1 MLKVEGAFSR
11 LRCAVTS
18 NLTNMPHRDLDDA
31 GKCFAIWVRKHVSA
45 PPPKEW
51 WLLFPSVG
59 LAIQLHHG
67 VRISWNGRCAPH
79 CSISVPGE
87 GDELLSLFAGTSHR
101 VQAHREAWA
110 DFQLKRRAQRRKEL
124 QVGDEVR
131 VEMLGGT
138 SMCARH
144 ETRLARGKV
153 TQVHQDGG
161 AQVLVMGCS
170 SPWKVVLPREQVV
183 ILRRPCA

>member
-1 MLKVEGAFSR
+1 
-11 LRCAVTS
+11 
-18 NLTNMPHRDLDDA
+18 
-31 GKCFAIWVRKHVSA
+31 
-45 PPPKEW
+45 
-51 WLLFPSVG
+51 VG

-131 VEMLGGT
+131 VEILGGT
-138 SMCARH
+138 
-144 ETRLARGKV
+144 
-153 TQVHQDGG
+153 
-161 AQVLVMGCS
+161 
-170 SPWKVVLPREQVV
+170 
-183 ILRRPCA
+183 